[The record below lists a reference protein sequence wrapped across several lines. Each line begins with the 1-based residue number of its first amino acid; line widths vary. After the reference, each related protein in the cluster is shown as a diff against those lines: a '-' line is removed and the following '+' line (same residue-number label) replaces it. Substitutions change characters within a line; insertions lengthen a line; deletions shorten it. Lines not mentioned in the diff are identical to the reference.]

1 MENTEVEKV
10 IKGTRWEFE
19 QQLNNFIGSIKVNGL
34 TKECKVALVKLKIE
48 LSKIVKEIEEYRKT
62 TVDGVTKP
70 EGYDDLKSK
79 VDSKEA
85 TEEEKEEF
93 EALEQ
98 VYNKELSDVLIPY
111 FNEIVEVPFD
121 GIKEDDF
128 WGIVENSDV
137 ELIFGYEYLKNK
149 LVR

>member
-85 TEEEKEEF
+85 TEEEKEKL